1 MVQFRGFIPLPIPLS
16 VVLNPDKAM
25 ADGILKVPDLAGK
38 VSDEKI
44 SKIVD
49 AANMPRKLP

>member
-16 VVLNPDKAM
+16 IVLNPDKTM

>member
-16 VVLNPDKAM
+16 IVLNPDKAM